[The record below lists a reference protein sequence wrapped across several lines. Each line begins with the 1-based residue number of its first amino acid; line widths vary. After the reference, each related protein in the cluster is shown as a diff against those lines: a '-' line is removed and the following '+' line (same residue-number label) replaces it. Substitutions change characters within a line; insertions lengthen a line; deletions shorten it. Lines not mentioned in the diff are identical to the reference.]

1 MYKPSIPQPS
11 TPHSLIHA
19 ELTGSARCSALGIS
33 IRAYAPVCALARQLI
48 RAGLHPEAV
57 LEVYRGAILCFRTR
71 LAVAARLTV
80 ADGSDG
86 VPRLRPY
93 DPPNGDVG
101 DGIAKTRSAAT
112 SGPTAA
118 ATVMAEEAR
127 P

>member
-33 IRAYAPVCALARQLI
+33 IRAHAPVC
-48 RAGLHPEAV
+48 
-57 LEVYRGAILCFRTR
+57 
-71 LAVAARLTV
+71 ARLTV
-80 ADGSDG
+80 ADGSGG
-86 VPRLRPY
+86 VPRLRPH

-101 DGIAKTRSAAT
+101 AGIAKTRSAAT